1 LDSSTG
7 SELVVA
13 IAWQSAVVA
22 ALGAAALLIAAL
34 IVRRY
39 LEWESRRHARVIGAW
54 REPLA
59 RIAIEG
65 GEPSEL
71 PPLPAAHLSY
81 VMEEWNALHDAVRG
95 ESSERLNA
103 VALKLGLDVAAR
115 RLIHSRRIGRRILAI
130 RTLGHLHDP
139 MSWKMLQEQLAS
151 ANALVSFYA
160 AAALV
165 QIDAQR
171 AMPGIMNQ
179 LAERENWPG
188 EAMAR
193 LLVDAG
199 ADIAREPVRALML
212 SLAPAKIPPLLPWL
226 SHVDAVLGSEVAVE
240 LLRRHPDDPHIVAAA
255 LVVVLDP
262 AVLPDLARFA
272 GSPDADVRQSLAV
285 AYGHLGGLA
294 ETETVTRLMC
304 DKVWWVRYRAGQALL
319 NLKGMTADRLEA
331 VRSHLTDAYARDM
344 LAHVSAE
351 AAIP

>member
-1 LDSSTG
+1 MDSSTG

-65 GEPSEL
+65 GEAPAL
-71 PPLPAAHLSY
+71 PPLPSSHVAY